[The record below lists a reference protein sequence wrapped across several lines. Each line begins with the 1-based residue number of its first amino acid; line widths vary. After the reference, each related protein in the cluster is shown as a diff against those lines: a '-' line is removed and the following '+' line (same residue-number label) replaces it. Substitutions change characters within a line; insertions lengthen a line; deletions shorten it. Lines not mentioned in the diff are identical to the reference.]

1 MVSLT
6 SLSKKERGCINDIV
20 NLFRESDDPEKDV
33 EKMVEQLNNTRTLD
47 NQTILKI
54 VNTRLKELE
63 LNPSYND
70 ILHQIAEIIQFPTEE
85 SCTYVFLL
93 KLEKDGEKIQLSL
106 TAESILVR
114 IKFDAAYMAATSKVP
129 LGDSTTFRVFLA
141 KVLSGAKVKKTE
153 RAQDVDELGEA
164 KDVIYRFI
172 EGATL
177 VDKPEDTQFSSEN
190 IWLSEGNLYVPS
202 QTIRKILER
211 EKFSFPM
218 RKMRVAFDKVLV
230 GSSKKVRIGGK
241 TSRFWVFSI
250 NKLNPEIQMKMKI
263 VHGDDEETPSSPPV
277 KPLPTP
283 NLSESVEVKDSIL
296 SPDTVPSS
304 APTPEQGRG
313 SQTIRVEFLRDVP
326 QYIAQGE
333 KGVIKL
339 GAFKAGDVAVVPRHE
354 LPWLMKNKFIKEVPS
369 T

>member
-1 MVSLT
+1 
-6 SLSKKERGCINDIV
+6 
-20 NLFRESDDPEKDV
+20 
-33 EKMVEQLNNTRTLD
+33 
-47 NQTILKI
+47 
-54 VNTRLKELE
+54 
-63 LNPSYND
+63 
-70 ILHQIAEIIQFPTEE
+70 
-85 SCTYVFLL
+85 
-93 KLEKDGEKIQLSL
+93 
-106 TAESILVR
+106 
-114 IKFDAAYMAATSKVP
+114 
-129 LGDSTTFRVFLA
+129 
-141 KVLSGAKVKKTE
+141 VLSGAKVKKTE

-211 EKFSFPM
+211 EKFSIPL

-230 GSSKKVRIGGK
+230 GASKKVRIGEK
-241 TSRFWVFSI
+241 TSRFWVFNI

-263 VHGDDEETPSSPPV
+263 VHGDDDETPSSPPG
-277 KPLPTP
+277 KPPTTP
-283 NLSESVEVKDSIL
+283 TLSESVGAKDPIL
-296 SPDTVPSS
+296 SPDTMPSS
-304 APTPEQGRG
+304 APTPEQGSG
-313 SQTIRVEFLRDVP
+313 NAGTIRVEFLRDVP

-333 KGVIKL
+333 KGVIKV

-354 LPWLMKNKFIKEVPS
+354 LPWLLKNKFIKEVPS